1 MGAGER
7 QTSSRLRYVARRI
20 AAAAGQ
26 RHSSGRTACNREQ
39 LNTRLLQQNALLEQ
53 REEELSRQNTRFDM
67 ALNNMSQGL
76 CMFDTEHRLVVCNAR
91 YLQMYNLTP
100 EQTQPGTAFLQLL
113 HHRVAQ
119 GSFPQGPTPDDYV
132 VDLYASLQRSS
143 AWSKVTRLDDGRFI
157 AVSNRVMPGGGWI
170 ATHDDVTE
178 REELHARL
186 EKQHERAL
194 QQEEQLRRSNLQFDL
209 AVNNMSQGLCFF
221 DGAQRLMVCNDRYL
235 EMYGLDPE
243 QIRPGITLREII
255 DLRFEAGSFPAMS
268 KEQYHA
274 WRTSIAVSDKPSDT
288 IVELKNGRIYE
299 IHHRPMSDG
308 GWVATHDDITER
320 QRLKAELERNNALL
334 SERTALLQGIVDNFP
349 GGIGFFDTDLR
360 VVVCNDKAKTI
371 LDLPERLFAN
381 GPPRL
386 EDILRFNALRGEY
399 GPCDVEETVAAKLA
413 LAADRTTYH
422 FERERP
428 DGMVLDVRGAPIEG
442 GGFITTYMDITERH
456 RSEAKIAHMARHDAL
471 TNLSNRGLLNERLD
485 LALKRGK
492 RGELVALHLVDLDRF
507 KAVNDTLG
515 HPGRR
520 QAAADGGRAAARA
533 RTRDR
538 YDRAH
543 GRRRIR
549 HLPGRQS
556 PTLPTPRR
564 WRDG

>member
-1 MGAGER
+1 M
-7 QTSSRLRYVARRI
+7 
-20 AAAAGQ
+20 
-26 RHSSGRTACNREQ
+26 
-39 LNTRLLQQNALLEQ
+39 
-53 REEELSRQNTRFDM
+53 
-67 ALNNMSQGL
+67 
-76 CMFDTEHRLVVCNAR
+76 
-91 YLQMYNLTP
+91 
-100 EQTQPGTAFLQLL
+100 
-113 HHRVAQ
+113 
-119 GSFPQGPTPDDYV
+119 
-132 VDLYASLQRSS
+132 VDLYASLRRTS

-186 EKQHERAL
+186 EKQHELAL
-194 QQEEQLRRSNLQFDL
+194 QQEEQLRRSNLQFDM

-255 DLRFEAGSFPAMS
+255 DLRFEVGSFPAMS
-268 KEQYHA
+268 KEEYHA
-274 WRTSIAVSDKPSDT
+274 WRNSIAVSDKPSDT
-288 IVELKNGRIYE
+288 IVELKNGRIFE

-320 QRLKAELERNNALL
+320 QRLKAELERNNKLL
-334 SERTALLQGIVDNFP
+334 SERTALLQAIVDNFP
-349 GGIGFFDTDLR
+349 GGIGFFDNDLR

-371 LDLPERLFAN
+371 LDLPERLFAD

-471 TNLSNRGLLNERLD
+471 TNLSNRVLLNERLD
-485 LALKRGK
+485 QALKRGQA
-492 RGELVALHLVDLDRF
+492 RREGRAASDRPRSLQGRERH
-507 KAVNDTLG
+507 AG
-515 HPGRR
+515 PSGRR

-533 RTRDR
+533 RARDR

-549 HLPGRQS
+549 HLPGRRS
-556 PTLPTPRR
+556 PTRPMRRRSRNASSRPSAIPTTSTVIRR
-564 WRDG
+564 